1 MRLQTR
7 AGISLRCW
15 EVHEMDLTAPVQTG
29 YGMWAPVVWLVA
41 FVAAVVIVYLL
52 WKTGESSY
60 KKGTELE
67 RPYLSGNVEPEKGAV
82 HIRASNLYWGFLQAL
97 KGYYDV
103 LVPIHTGVLTDYMIW
118 FVAVTALVL
127 VIVGVLS

>member
-1 MRLQTR
+1 MHLPTR
-7 AGISLRCW
+7 GGTLPQSWGVRD
-15 EVHEMDLTAPVQTG
+15 MDLITPLLTG
-29 YGMWAPVVWLVA
+29 YGIWAPVAWLVA
-41 FVAAVVIVYLL
+41 FVAAVIVVYLL

-67 RPYLSGNVEPEKGAV
+67 RPYLSGNVEPDKGAV

-103 LVPIHTGVLTDYMIW
+103 LVPVHTGILTDYMIW

>member
-1 MRLQTR
+1 
-7 AGISLRCW
+7 
-15 EVHEMDLTAPVQTG
+15 MDLTAPLLTG
-29 YGMWAPVVWLVA
+29 YGIWAPVAWLAA
-41 FVAAVVIVYLL
+41 FVVAVIVVYLL

-67 RPYLSGNVEPEKGAV
+67 RPYLSGNAEPEKGAV

-118 FVAVTALVL
+118 FVAVTALLL

>member
-1 MRLQTR
+1 
-7 AGISLRCW
+7 
-15 EVHEMDLTAPVQTG
+15 MDLIAPLLTG
-29 YGMWAPVVWLVA
+29 YGIWAPGAWLVA

-67 RPYLSGNVEPEKGAV
+67 RPYLSGNAEPEKGDV

-97 KGYYDV
+97 KGYYDAI
-103 LVPIHTGVLTDYMIW
+103 VPIHTGVLTDYMIW
-118 FVAVTALVL
+118 FVAVTALLL

>member
-7 AGISLRCW
+7 AGISQQCW
-15 EVHEMDLTAPVQTG
+15 EVPEMDLVTPLLTG
-29 YGMWAPVVWLVA
+29 YGIWAPVIWLVA
-41 FVAAVVIVYLL
+41 FMAAVVIVYLL

-67 RPYLSGNVEPEKGAV
+67 RPYLSGNAEPEKGAV
-82 HIRASNLYWGFLQAL
+82 QIRASNLYWGFLQAL
-97 KGYYDV
+97 KGYYDAI
-103 LVPIHTGVLTDYMIW
+103 VPIHTGVLTDYMIW
-118 FVAVTALVL
+118 FVAVTALLL

>member
-1 MRLQTR
+1 
-7 AGISLRCW
+7 
-15 EVHEMDLTAPVQTG
+15 MDLFAPLLTG
-29 YGMWAPVVWLVA
+29 YGIWAPVAWLVA

-67 RPYLSGNVEPEKGAV
+67 RPYLSGNAEPEKGAV

-97 KGYYDV
+97 KGYYDAI
-103 LVPIHTGVLTDYMIW
+103 VPIHTGVLTDYMIW
-118 FVAVTALVL
+118 FVAVTALLL